1 MMISKLIRLPRRQL
15 HTIICRETI
24 KPSSS
29 TPSHLKTYNLS
40 SLDQLAVHEYA
51 PLILFY
57 PKNANCRLS
66 AHDKISEMKKSLSHS
81 LTRYYPFAGRLHT
94 PTSPYVDCTDEGVVF
109 VEAQNDS
116 QLKTLQHISEQD
128 QSLDHLFADGLVWD
142 SSPRSTN
149 ILGVQVNHF
158 ACGGMGVAVSM
169 SHIIGDGCTL
179 GSFMNH
185 WASVARYG
193 STDHKE
199 LLPLN
204 PHFIVSPSSNSVPP
218 VAQVINKGYANRISR
233 KFVFPNTKLSELK
246 IKVMAMVAA
255 GSTPLIKNPTRV
267 DVLTS
272 LLYKTAMTAATAA
285 SGSFKPSYLLIP
297 ANIRHKFL
305 QKLPETSVGN
315 FVSVMMVPTRRR
327 CETSLSVTVLEIMKE
342 KSQLEGIQSVQ
353 QAAENLKSLQS
364 KLGNENIEDV
374 AERSYWCS
382 SLCGFPFNKV
392 DFGWGKPLRATLP
405 LRFLDKIGFLL
416 KDTPDGNGIEA
427 AVILVKEEME
437 IFEKD
442 KEMLSYSQINQI

>member
-1 MMISKLIRLPRRQL
+1 MISKLIRLPRRQL
-15 HTIICRETI
+15 HTIISRETI
-24 KPSSS
+24 KPSSP

-94 PTSPYVDCTDEGVVF
+94 PTSPYVDCNDEGVVF

-149 ILGVQVNHF
+149 ILGVQVSHF

-169 SHIIGDGCTL
+169 SHMIGDGCTL

-218 VAQVINKGYANRISR
+218 VAQ
-233 KFVFPNTKLSELK
+233 
-246 IKVMAMVAA
+246 
-255 GSTPLIKNPTRV
+255 
-267 DVLTS
+267 
-272 LLYKTAMTAATAA
+272 
-285 SGSFKPSYLLIP
+285 
-297 ANIRHKFL
+297 
-305 QKLPETSVGN
+305 
-315 FVSVMMVPTRRR
+315 
-327 CETSLSVTVLEIMKE
+327 IMKE
-342 KSQLEGIQSVQ
+342 KSQLEGIESVQ

-382 SLCGFPFNKV
+382 SLYANRTTMQLPRSFSTTMLPNDCSRHQQPG
-392 DFGWGKPLRATLP
+392 DLIRANFTSTTHTTMADLERYMMHKQNQQLQTCASRKGVP
-405 LRFLDKIGFLL
+405 RSCSVGMGRIDE
-416 KDTPDGNGIEA
+416 DRVRE
-427 AVILVKEEME
+427 VKG
-437 IFEKD
+437 
-442 KEMLSYSQINQI
+442 YV